1 MKEENLKKALFY
13 FLAFMVGGV
22 IGISIINYI
31 PYSLSFLN
39 NGPFNF
45 PIYGAIGYGI
55 CALVYKEYKKL
66 LFVPL
71 IILIGFIITL
81 PLIYIILGAFS

>member
-1 MKEENLKKALFY
+1 MEENLKKALFY

-22 IGISIINYI
+22 IGISILNYI
-31 PYSLSFLN
+31 PDSLSFLS

-45 PIYGAIGYGI
+45 PIFGAIGFGI

-71 IILIGFIITL
+71 IIIVGFIVTL
-81 PLIYIILGAFS
+81 PFIYLILGAFS